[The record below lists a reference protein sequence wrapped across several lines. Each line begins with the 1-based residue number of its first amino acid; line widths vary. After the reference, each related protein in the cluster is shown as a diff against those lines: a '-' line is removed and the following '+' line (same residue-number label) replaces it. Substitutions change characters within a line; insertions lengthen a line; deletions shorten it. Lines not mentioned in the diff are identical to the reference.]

1 MASSWQT
8 VADQMNLMFLPGGN
22 LADTGKKFKDKH
34 GDDGKGHDRQ
44 GNPKGKV
51 YRFGE
56 FAVDAPD
63 SRGRRAVTPEQEA
76 KWLIDSGTRHFDQ
89 NSLVKLEDAIRDS
102 LTKAA
107 GSELPI
113 SFTIDPNLL
122 PAGSLATADVVQ
134 TKDNNGVVTGYT
146 VTIHCAP

>member
-22 LADTGKKFKDKH
+22 LADTGTKFRKKH
-34 GDDGKGHDRQ
+34 GHDGKGSDA
-44 GNPKGKV
+44 GTKA

-102 LTKAA
+102 LTRAA